1 MAVYTD
7 REAFIPYRKADV
19 VELCI
24 KDGKLSPEDAQ
35 KFREFCEILGAYY
48 HFDFHADLEKL
59 KDNFAPY
66 DPDADTKPLQEPAQ
80 AQRLEMGKNL
90 VDGLTKILERANY
103 SRLTDD
109 ELTKALQEES
119 LITLNMDIDWD
130 DYEQWILYHRGER
143 KETIEVKKLFG
154 LKKEPFTMDIY
165 ERVVMVLKF
174 KDEDYFLRKFKNNQK
189 KVEKLNFTPGK
200 MYIYLYKNIPTADL
214 EVLFPNVQISMNWR
228 DLLTL
233 IVPAFGAAIGM
244 LIKIL
249 PQLLL
254 IIGFIAFL
262 CNVEWVAEQLDAS
275 PKKAVFNVN
284 VKHEK
289 ALARK
294 ELPGEIRKAF
304 STNLRTPLSD
314 DLKIEQN
321 KKGEWTLIDKKQG
334 IFYFRKERPYLFDIT
349 ISNNKYT
356 KQLDNQKLS
365 QELRQAFSK
374 NNYKLAPNAKVEIQL
389 KSSRWLITEPQKT
402 PGYIVLKMTNNSLK
416 VSEDSYVINCYRDMA
431 QNLFPLILA
440 SVSVFIVIGA
450 FAFKQFVK
458 YKNKKIQFLKDVT
471 DTLFFKNLVC
481 NSGVFNSLIDAA
493 EEEECK
499 EVFLAYYHL
508 LTHPEP
514 MNQEEL
520 DDLIEQWLEDKTATK
535 IDFNVDKAL
544 QKMEKLKGKVVRE
557 GQSEEEVPEIPMLSR
572 NSAGKCQ
579 VLPIDD
585 AKTVIDYVWDN
596 IFQYNVVLE

>member
-7 REAFIPYRKADV
+7 REAFIPYRKADI

-24 KDGKLSPEDAQ
+24 SDGKLSPEDAQ
-35 KFREFCEILGAYY
+35 KFREFSEILGAYY

-66 DPDADTKPLQEPAQ
+66 DPDADTKPLQEPLEQ
-80 AQRLEMGKNL
+80 QRLEMGKNL
-90 VDGLTKILERANY
+90 VDGLSKTLERANY
-103 SRLTDD
+103 SRLTDE
-109 ELTKALQEES
+109 ELDKALNEES
-119 LITLNMDIDWD
+119 LITLNMDIDWQ

-143 KETIEVKKLFG
+143 QETVEKKKMFG

-165 ERVVMVLKF
+165 ERVVMLLKF
-174 KDEDYFLRKFKNNQK
+174 KDEDYFLRKFKGNKK

-214 EVLFPNVQISMNWR
+214 EVLFPNVRISMNWR

-233 IVPAFGAAIGM
+233 IVPALGAAIGM

-249 PQLLL
+249 PQLIL
-254 IIGFIAFL
+254 ILGFIAFL
-262 CNVEWVAEQLDAS
+262 CNIDWVAERLDAS
-275 PKKAVFNVN
+275 PNKPVFSVDVN
-284 VKHEK
+284 LEK
-289 ALARK
+289 SLAKK
-294 ELPGEIRKAF
+294 ELPIDIRKAF
-304 STNLRTPLSD
+304 TRSLRIQLSD
-314 DLKIEQN
+314 DLKIEQPQ
-321 KKGEWTLIDKKQG
+321 KTEWMLTDKKQG
-334 IFYFRKERPYLFDIT
+334 TFYFRKERPYLFDIT
-349 ISNNKYT
+349 IGNTKYAEQLNNN
-356 KQLDNQKLS
+356 QLSESLQ
-365 QELRQAFSK
+365 QAFSK
-374 NNYKLAPNAKVEIQL
+374 NNYKLAPDTTVAVQL
-389 KSSRWLITEPQKT
+389 KGDRWLITEPRKT
-402 PGYIVLKMTNNSLK
+402 PGYIILKMAKNTLK
-416 VSEDSYVINCYRDMA
+416 VSENVYVLNCYRDMA

-440 SVSVFIVIGA
+440 SVSVFIMIGL
-450 FAFKQFVK
+450 FAFKQFIK

-481 NSGVFNSLIDAA
+481 NAGVFNSLIDAA

-508 LTHPEP
+508 LTNPEALD
-514 MNQEEL
+514 QEAL
-520 DDLIEQWLEDKTATK
+520 DNLIEEWLEDKTATK

-544 QKMEKLKGKVVRE
+544 EKMERLKGKVVQE
-557 GQSEEEVPEIPMLSR
+557 GQSEEDVSEIPLLTR
-572 NSAGKCQ
+572 DANGKCK